1 MILVVGSTG
10 FLGERVAERLILSG
24 ERVRAL
30 VRAGSRAETLEAAG
44 AEIVLGDMK
53 DRASLDAA
61 CAGVR
66 MVVSTANA
74 AARGGADTPETVD
87 LQGNQNLI
95 EAATAAQVKKFVF
108 VSAYGVTPES
118 PVPFFRAKAHTEER
132 LMASGLDWVI
142 VAPDLFAEIWIPMVV
157 GAKVAADQPVMLVGD
172 ANHRHSFIS
181 VDDVAAFTVKAA
193 RSDALTARRL
203 EIGGPDALSWS
214 DVVGIYERVL
224 GRELPVSLLEPGA
237 PVPGL
242 PETVAGMLNMM
253 ETYDSVIDTTALA
266 HQLGITQTP
275 VEAVIRN
282 QLVGA

>member
-30 VRAGSRAETLEAAG
+30 VRAGSSAETLEAAG
-44 AEIVLGDMK
+44 AEIVRGDMK
-53 DRASLDAA
+53 DRATLDAA
-61 CAGVR
+61 CEGVR
-66 MVVSTANA
+66 MVVSTANS
-74 AARGGADTPETVD
+74 AARGGPDTPETVD
-87 LQGNQNLI
+87 LEGNQNLI
-95 EAATAAQVKKFVF
+95 EAAGAAKVRKFVF
-108 VSAYGVTPES
+108 VSAFGVSTDS
-118 PVPFFRAKAHTEER
+118 SVPFFRAKAHTEER

-142 VAPDLFAEIWIPMVV
+142 IAPDLFAEIWIPMVV
-157 GAKVAADQPVMLVGD
+157 GAKVAADEPVTLVGD
-172 ANHRHSFIS
+172 ASHRHSFIS

-193 RSDALTARRL
+193 RTDSISERRL
-203 EIGGPDALSWS
+203 DIGGPDALSWS
-214 DVVGIYERVL
+214 DVVGLYERVL

-242 PETVAGMLNMM
+242 PEMVAGMLNLM

-266 HQLGITQTP
+266 RQLGIKQTP
-275 VEAVIRN
+275 VESVIRN